1 MFWEVT
7 LVLRIQTHLRAHH
20 PKFMT
25 QNNFFI
31 KGFTLV
37 EIAIVLII
45 VGFLVAAFLAPL
57 TAQIDQKNNSET
69 IRLMDDSKEALMGYA
84 VSNKHL
90 PCPDKT
96 SGANNGPN
104 DNPND
109 GLEDFDA
116 LTGNCIVY
124 DGNLPWAT
132 LSLPNTDSWQQ
143 PLIYHV
149 TVSFAQ
155 RAPLNTFGLGTLGNL
170 KVCDIA
176 NCSGITY
183 ATTAVA
189 VLVSRGKNRGICST
203 LPSPPACKDERAN
216 DDGNNIFVSH
226 VPTASGSANGE
237 YDDLTTWVSSNVL
250 LNRMVTSGQLP

>member
-1 MFWEVT
+1 
-7 LVLRIQTHLRAHH
+7 
-20 PKFMT
+20 MT

-69 IRLMDDSKEALMGYA
+69 IRLMDDSEEALMGYA

-109 GLEDFDA
+109 GIEDFDA
-116 LTGNCIVY
+116 AGNCITY

-132 LSLPNTDSWQQ
+132 LSLPNFDSWQQ

-149 TVSFAQ
+149 TTSFAQ
-155 RAPLNTFGLGTLGNL
+155 RAPLNTFGLGTNGNL
-170 KVCDIA
+170 RVCTQATCNPASTRLTTSAIA
-176 NCSGITY
+176 
-183 ATTAVA
+183 V
-189 VLVSRGKNRGICST
+189 VVSRGKNRGVCP
-203 LPSPPACKDERAN
+203 LPSLPACADERAN
-216 DDGNNIFVSH
+216 DDGNDDFVSH
-226 VPTASGSANGE
+226 APTAVGTANE
-237 YDDLTTWVSSNVL
+237 YDDLVVWLSSNVL
-250 LNRMVTSGQLP
+250 LNRMVTAGQLP

>member
-1 MFWEVT
+1 
-7 LVLRIQTHLRAHH
+7 
-20 PKFMT
+20 MT

-69 IRLMDDSKEALMGYA
+69 IRLMDDSEEALMGYA

-109 GLEDFDA
+109 GIEDFDA
-116 LTGNCIVY
+116 AGNCITY

-132 LSLPNTDSWQQ
+132 LSLPNFDSWQQ

-149 TVSFAQ
+149 TTSFAQ
-155 RAPLNTFGLGTLGNL
+155 RAPLNTFGLGTNGNL
-170 KVCDIA
+170 KVCNQAACGSPRLTDFA
-176 NCSGITY
+176 
-183 ATTAVA
+183 AAVI
-189 VLVSRGKNRGICST
+189 VSRGKNRGVCPLAS
-203 LPSPPACKDERAN
+203 LPACADERAN
-216 DDGNNIFVSH
+216 DDGNNDFVSH
-226 VPTASGSANGE
+226 APTAVGTANE
-237 YDDLTTWVSSNVL
+237 YDDLVVWLSSNVL
-250 LNRMVTSGQLP
+250 LNRMVTAGQLP